1 MSKLEKLSISL
12 THELA
17 SLVRSAVTEG
27 GYASTSEVIREALR
41 DWKIKHKSHCNNEF
55 SIVNIDSCNNPE
67 FDAFDAFDEFDDLY
81 SEAVKFVTESRSASV
96 SAVQRKFKIG
106 YNRSSRILEAMEAEG
121 IVSSAG
127 SNGTRTV
134 LVPPPVLP

>member
-12 THELA
+12 TPELA

-41 DWKIKHKSHCNNEF
+41 DWKFKQKSNDFNEV
-55 SIVNIDSCNNPE
+55 SAITLDSYNNPE
-67 FDAFDAFDEFDDLY
+67 IDDLY
-81 SEAVKFVTESRSASV
+81 AEAVRFVTESRIASV

-106 YNRSSRILEAMEAEG
+106 YNRSSNLLDVMEAEG
-121 IVSSAG
+121 IVSCAEPHG
-127 SNGTRTV
+127 RVVLAPPTV
-134 LVPPPVLP
+134 LP

>member
-12 THELA
+12 TPELA

-27 GYASTSEVIREALR
+27 DYASSSEVIREALR
-41 DWKIKHKSHCNNEF
+41 DWKIKQKSHGNNEF
-55 SIVNIDSCNNPE
+55 SIVSIDSCNNSE
-67 FDAFDAFDEFDDLY
+67 FYAFNEYDDLY

-106 YNRSSRILEAMEAEG
+106 YNRASTIIEAMEAEG

-127 SNGTRTV
+127 LNGTRTV
-134 LVPPPVLP
+134 LAPLPM